1 MTDGDMMDRTKA
13 NGVLEDVSAE
23 IGYTATSLLVAWFG
37 GANLYIPATADK
49 SHPVARLIGH
59 AAFRRLVAAYGS
71 ETLWIPCGHLEA
83 MDRRDR
89 LIAERLARGAGTR
102 EIAAEFGITERR
114 VQQLRTHVERKGLI
128 PLILRA
134 RARSPLQTAQAQRS
148 TEASPAVQLALP
160 LS

>member
-1 MTDGDMMDRTKA
+1 MMDRTKS

-37 GANLYIPATADK
+37 GANLYIPAAADEN
-49 SHPVARLIGH
+49 HPVSRLIGH

-71 ETLWIPCGHLEA
+71 ETLWIPGGHLEA

-114 VQQLRTHVERKGLI
+114 VQQLRIHVESKGLI
-128 PLILRA
+128 PMILRA
-134 RARSPLQTAQAQRS
+134 RGHSSHATQTDGKGH
-148 TEASPAVQLALP
+148 ASPAFQLGQC
-160 LS
+160 

>member
-1 MTDGDMMDRTKA
+1 MDRTKA

-59 AAFRRLVAAYGS
+59 AAFRHLVAAYGS
-71 ETLWIPCGHLEA
+71 ETLWIPRGHLEA
-83 MDRRDR
+83 IDRRDR
-89 LIAERLARGAGTR
+89 LIAERLALGAGTR

-128 PLILRA
+128 PLILRV
-134 RARSPLQTAQAQRS
+134 RARSQRQTAKAQHLDQAS
-148 TEASPAVQLALP
+148 HPVQLALR

>member
-1 MTDGDMMDRTKA
+1 MMDRIKA

-37 GANLYIPATADK
+37 GANVYIPATADK

-71 ETLWIPCGHLEA
+71 ETLWIPGGHLEA

-89 LIAERLARGAGTR
+89 LIAERLAHGAGTR

-114 VQQLRTHVERKGLI
+114 VQQLRTHVESKGLI
-128 PLILRA
+128 PMILRA
-134 RARSPLQTAQAQRS
+134 RGRIPRSTAQAERPDQ
-148 TEASPAVQLALP
+148 ASPAAQLTLP

>member
-1 MTDGDMMDRTKA
+1 MMDRTKA

-37 GANLYIPATADK
+37 GANLYIPATADEN
-49 SHPVARLIGH
+49 HPVARLIGH

-71 ETLWIPCGHLEA
+71 ETLWIPGGHLDA
-83 MDRRDR
+83 MERRDR
-89 LIAERLARGAGTR
+89 LIAERLARGAGTS

-114 VQQLRTHVERKGLI
+114 VQQLRTHVQSKGLI
-128 PLILRA
+128 PSVLRA
-134 RARSPLQTAQAQRS
+134 RGRSQRAKAQSQRPS
-148 TEASPAVQLALP
+148 QSISAVQLALP

>member
-1 MTDGDMMDRTKA
+1 MMDRTKA

-59 AAFRRLVAAYGS
+59 AAFRHLVAAYGS
-71 ETLWIPCGHLEA
+71 ETLWIPRGHLEA
-83 MDRRDR
+83 IDRRDR
-89 LIAERLARGAGTR
+89 LIAERLALGAGTR

-134 RARSPLQTAQAQRS
+134 RARSQRQTSPAQRFDP
-148 TEASPAVQLALP
+148 ASHPVQLALP
-160 LS
+160 LL

>member
-1 MTDGDMMDRTKA
+1 MMDRTKA

-59 AAFRRLVAAYGS
+59 AAFRHLVAAYGS
-71 ETLWIPCGHLEA
+71 ETLWIPRGHLEA
-83 MDRRDR
+83 IDRRDR
-89 LIAERLARGAGTR
+89 LIAERLALGAGTR

-128 PLILRA
+128 PLILRV
-134 RARSPLQTAQAQRS
+134 RARSQRQTAKAQHLDQAS
-148 TEASPAVQLALP
+148 HPVQLALR